1 MEKGKGENEEEGEE
15 VKEKADCAQI
25 VVSLFTEPARIS
37 NYDERG
43 CPRSGVPM
51 KNSIWN
57 CNREFCLS
65 PRISIGG
72 LATFFASNVR
82 DLWPGHT

>member
-15 VKEKADCAQI
+15 VKEKADCSQI

-51 KNSIWN
+51 KKNSI
-57 CNREFCLS
+57 
-65 PRISIGG
+65 
-72 LATFFASNVR
+72 
-82 DLWPGHT
+82 

>member
-1 MEKGKGENEEEGEE
+1 MKE
-15 VKEKADCAQI
+15 VKEKPDCAQI

-51 KNSIWN
+51 KNSI
-57 CNREFCLS
+57 
-65 PRISIGG
+65 
-72 LATFFASNVR
+72 
-82 DLWPGHT
+82 